1 MSIRSLAAGA
11 ALALSFTAGLAGPA
25 AAATGDRAG
34 VTASVRGQVQQVSF
48 RTPQAAIGRDVG
60 SGDQIFL
67 GDRIVTRAASGVQIM
82 LLDGTTFSIGPD
94 ASMVI
99 DEFVYD
105 PATNVG
111 RLSATLT
118 RGTLRVISGRLGRQ
132 EQEAIRVKLPQATV
146 GIRGTMAILSGGPS
160 GSFIGLFGVGP
171 NNQTDTPASY
181 LSINI
186 GGTEYRIFRTGFGCT
201 VSAAAPVCNPAPV
214 DDKFLTQLLG
224 LITGNLRQVDLA
236 QFESLTGLDLFQ
248 ALQMLQTQ
256 NYEGLFQ
263 RFDQIFQDQ
272 TRPGAAPVFVPPPD
286 TCTYYYC
293 CYGAEDR
300 APQWADAAGRP
311 PDARKAAE
319 IRKPRKAAKGRQ
331 LAGC

>member
-11 ALALSFTAGLAGPA
+11 ALALSFTAGLSGPA
-25 AAATGDRAG
+25 AAAPGDRAG

-105 PATNVG
+105 PATNAG

-214 DDKFLTQLLG
+214 DDKFLTQLIG

-248 ALQMLQTQ
+248 ALQLMQTG
-256 NYEGLFQ
+256 NFQ
-263 RFDQIFQDQ
+263 TVFEKFDKVLQDQ
-272 TRPGAAPVFVPPPD
+272 GRPGAPPTTVVTD
-286 TCTYYYC
+286 DCGDHHKYYS
-293 CYGAEDR
+293 YGGFKSFGGFR
-300 APQWADAAGRP
+300 SFGGNRFSPPSGFRGPSFGGRP
-311 PDARKAAE
+311 K
-319 IRKPRKAAKGRQ
+319 
-331 LAGC
+331 